1 MPRIL
6 LVDDDIAE
14 ISAVKRVLQ
23 RAGHQAVLAT
33 GTADA
38 AEVMARE
45 PLLAAII
52 SASCENGGGLELARR
67 LAGEEDA
74 AGFPLLLL
82 GESEGAPPGAVPIP
96 RPIDPTQLAEELQ
109 RALGAAGAP
118 PDRIRLTAAGPVLS
132 GSGRS
137 RPKGE
142 RQAAADALLQRAEEL
157 RRAAAKPQAPAE
169 PQAADEIVFPWET
182 EPAEGR
188 PRAVPAGPEAEAVG
202 GADALGGFDEELA
215 RLAQPDEAAYAAPQ
229 SAEERDA
236 AFREAEE
243 ALRLAEAEEEV
254 ARQAE
259 AEARRAL
266 AERAAARA
274 RAEEE
279 AGREAEIEARRVLA
293 ERAAARAVSQKTERH
308 GGQTWG
314 DDRGEEP
321 AAPGAE
327 PPPLAFPPDAPPAP
341 PPEPELPAPPA
352 ELALG
357 TLAEAPAPR
366 LLVLA
371 ERARLTGRIDF
382 GGDFPRSLYFE
393 DGRVVGATSAAP
405 YERVEE
411 VALRLGLVTRE
422 QHRQAAPAVAGQA
435 SRRAAMALL
444 DRGLLKPVE
453 LTTLVRRRT
462 EEVLFALFD
471 EEKAPFRY
479 EPARVPPDERIAL
492 ERGSLRLAM
501 EGVRRKWQQARLEA
515 VLGGAATLLAP
526 SSRGPPPDELGL
538 GPAEQRL
545 LHLAD
550 GLRTLDEVLD
560 SSPLPPLETRQVLA
574 GLLMVGALS
583 LRFHGSPGKG
593 QQSETIDLARVREK
607 LDQVRRAD
615 YFAILGLSRHCTPYE
630 VREAADR
637 LAAEFD
643 PGRYAAYREPGLR
656 EHLDEIGSVLSQARE
671 ILSEDRLRAE
681 YLAGLGE

>member
-38 AEVMARE
+38 ARVMARE
-45 PLLAAII
+45 PLLAAIV
-52 SASCENGGGLELARR
+52 SSTCERGGGLELARR
-67 LAGEEDA
+67 LASEEVA
-74 AGFPLLLL
+74 AGLPLLLL
-82 GESEGAPPGAVPIP
+82 GESDGAPPRAVQIS
-96 RPIDPTQLAEELQ
+96 RPLDPAQLAEEVQ
-109 RALGAAGAP
+109 RALEEAGTP
-118 PDRIRLTAAGPVLS
+118 PGRIRLTAVGPGTAGQ
-132 GSGRS
+132 GRA
-137 RPKGE
+137 KGE

-157 RRAAAKPQAPAE
+157 RRQAARPEAPAE
-169 PQAADEIVFPWET
+169 PEASDEIVFPWET
-182 EPAEGR
+182 EPAAESGEAAL
-188 PRAVPAGPEAEAVG
+188 PGPVVEAAAGG
-202 GADALGGFDEELA
+202 DALGTRFDEELA
-215 RLAQPDEAAYAAPQ
+215 RLARPDEESYAAPQ
-229 SAEERDA
+229 SAGERDA
-236 AFREAEE
+236 ALREAEE

-254 ARQAE
+254 GRQAE
-259 AEARRAL
+259 AEARQVL

-279 AGREAEIEARRVLA
+279 AERQAEVEARRLLA
-293 ERAAARAVSQKTERH
+293 ERAAARVAAREGAR
-308 GGQTWG
+308 
-314 DDRGEEP
+314 RGEAAS
-321 AAPGAE
+321 AAPDAE
-327 PPPLAFPPDAPPAP
+327 PSPLVFPPDAPPAP
-341 PPEPELPAPPA
+341 PPEPELPAPPP

-357 TLAEAPAPR
+357 TLAEAPLPR

-382 GGDFPRSLYFE
+382 GGEFPRSLYFE
-393 DGRVVGATSAAP
+393 DGKVVGATSAAP
-405 YERVEE
+405 HERVEE
-411 VALRLGLVTRE
+411 VALRLGLITRD
-422 QHRQAAPAVAGQA
+422 QHRQAAPAIAGQV

-453 LTTLVRRRT
+453 LTALVRRRT

-492 ERGSLRLAM
+492 ERGSPRLAM

-526 SSRGPPPDELGL
+526 SSRALPPDELGL
-538 GPAEQRL
+538 GPPEQRL
-545 LHLAD
+545 LQLAD
-550 GLRTLDEVLD
+550 GLRTLDEILD

-583 LRFHGSPGKG
+583 LRFHGSAGKG

>member
-38 AEVMARE
+38 AKVMARE

-52 SASCENGGGLELARR
+52 SSSCENGGGLELARR
-67 LAGEEDA
+67 LAGEEA
-74 AGFPLLLL
+74 TAGFPLLLL
-82 GESEGAPPGAVPIP
+82 GESDGAPPGAVQIP
-96 RPIDPTQLAEELQ
+96 RPLDPAHLAEEVQ
-109 RALGAAGAP
+109 RALGEAG
-118 PDRIRLTAAGPVLS
+118 TALS
-132 GSGRS
+132 GSGRA

-157 RRAAAKPQAPAE
+157 RRAAAKPEAPAE
-169 PQAADEIVFPWET
+169 PQTPEEIIFPWE
-182 EPAEGR
+182 AEQ
-188 PRAVPAGPEAEAVG
+188 AAESQSQAAPAGPEAVAAG
-202 GADALGGFDEELA
+202 GGDALGARFDEELA
-215 RLAQPDEAAYAAPQ
+215 RLAQPDEEAYAAPQ

-236 AFREAEE
+236 ALREAEE

-259 AEARRAL
+259 AEARQVL

-274 RAEEE
+274 WAEEE
-279 AGREAEIEARRVLA
+279 AGRRAEIEARRVLA

-308 GGQTWG
+308 GAEAGG
-314 DDRGEEP
+314 DGREAEP
-321 AAPGAE
+321 AAPAAE
-327 PPPLAFPPDAPPAP
+327 PVPLAFPPDAPSAP

-371 ERARLTGRIDF
+371 ERAGLTGRIDF

-405 YERVEE
+405 HERVEE

-479 EPARVPPDERIAL
+479 EPARVPPDERFAL

-526 SSRGPPPDELGL
+526 SSRAPPPDELGL

-545 LHLAD
+545 LQLAD

-583 LRFHGSPGKG
+583 LRFHGSAGKG